1 MKSTIFSFIQYF
13 CVGIVAFFAPILY
26 AFVLIIILVFVDT
39 ITGIMKAGR
48 KDVNSI
54 SSKKAFALIPKITFY
69 CLLCIV
75 AHATQLYVIPEVPF
89 VKLSLIGISFI
100 EIKSIDENFRA
111 LFGFSFIDKTIKA
124 IRDVNNIKRH
134 KDDN

>member
-1 MKSTIFSFIQYF
+1 MKSTLFSFIQYF

-26 AFVLIIILVFVDT
+26 AFILIIILVFVDT

-48 KDVNSI
+48 KDINSI

-69 CLLCIV
+69 CLLSIV

-89 VKLSLIGISFI
+89 VKISLIGISFI

-124 IRDVNNIKRH
+124 IRDINQIKRH
-134 KDDN
+134 KE

>member
-1 MKSTIFSFIQYF
+1 MKTTFYSFIKYF
-13 CVGIVAFFAPILY
+13 CVGTVAFFAPMLY

-39 ITGIMKAGR
+39 FTGIMKAGR
-48 KDVNSI
+48 KNVSNI

-89 VKLSLIGISFI
+89 LKLSLIGISFI

-111 LFGFSFIDKTIKA
+111 LFGFSFIDKTIKG
-124 IRDVNNIKRH
+124 IRDINQIKRH

>member
-1 MKSTIFSFIQYF
+1 MKTTIISFLQYF
-13 CVGIVAFFAPILY
+13 FVGMVAFFSPILY
-26 AFVLIIILVFVDT
+26 AFFLIIILVVVDT
-39 ITGIMKAGR
+39 ITGIMKAG
-48 KDVNSI
+48 KEGIKNI

-75 AHATQLYVIPEVPF
+75 AHSTQLYVVNEVPL

-100 EIKSIDENFRA
+100 EIKSIDENFKA
-111 LFGFSFIDKTIKA
+111 LFGFSFIDKTIQGIKN
-124 IRDVNNIKRH
+124 VNQIKRH

>member
-1 MKSTIFSFIQYF
+1 MKSTIFLFIQYF
-13 CVGIVAFFAPILY
+13 CVGIIAFFAPILY

-48 KDVNSI
+48 KDVSSI

-75 AHATQLYVIPEVPF
+75 AHATQRYVIPEVPF

-134 KDDN
+134 KE

>member
-1 MKSTIFSFIQYF
+1 MKATLYSFLQYF
-13 CVGIVAFFAPILY
+13 CVGVIAFFAPIIY

-39 ITGIMKAGR
+39 FTGIMKAGR
-48 KDVNSI
+48 KDVSSI

-124 IRDVNNIKRH
+124 IRDINQIKRH
-134 KDDN
+134 KE

>member
-1 MKSTIFSFIQYF
+1 MFKTNYK
-13 CVGIVAFFAPILY
+13 P
-26 AFVLIIILVFVDT
+26 

-48 KDVNSI
+48 KDVSSI

>member
-1 MKSTIFSFIQYF
+1 MKATLYSFLQYF
-13 CVGIVAFFAPILY
+13 CVGVLAFFAPIVY
-26 AFVLIIILVFVDT
+26 AFVLIVILVFVDT

-48 KDVNSI
+48 KSVDSI

-69 CLLCIV
+69 CLLIIV
-75 AHATQLYVIPEVPF
+75 AHATQKYVINEVPF

-124 IRDVNNIKRH
+124 IRDINQIKRH
-134 KDDN
+134 KE